1 MIKKRQL
8 LPDEFDNKMKA
19 LGKLIRVNR
28 QRKNMTIQQL
38 AVQADVCESY
48 IWQIEMGR
56 KNVSYSTLWRISEIL
71 EVPSGQLLYGTDSQ
85 LTFQNECPL
94 KHVLKQC
101 SNCRKKDFFDCYLL
115 TGSESAKCILICI
128 NSLLNRG

>member
-1 MIKKRQL
+1 MNKKRQL

-56 KNVSYSTLWRISEIL
+56 KNISYSTLWRISEIL
-71 EVPSGQLLYGTDSQ
+71 EVPSGQR
-85 LTFQNECPL
+85 C
-94 KHVLKQC
+94 V
-101 SNCRKKDFFDCYLL
+101 
-115 TGSESAKCILICI
+115 
-128 NSLLNRG
+128 